1 MTVVSFWWQN
11 HCDGARPW
19 KSLYRVLITW
29 FPVHFAGQ
37 SVIRARKSEIWL
49 NLSWFEAQSLSNRL
63 ASDNQSFNH
72 HMMSCKNDRS
82 VELDHFDMVYYRL
95 DRARPVSLSPSMSLK
110 NFLIKLNLII
120 WSLAKLLETM
130 VSTFYIF
137 PGLSSLWMI
146 VYDAFNQKLI
156 FKRKGFV

>member
-1 MTVVSFWWQN
+1 MGHRFCKTLKWLLNVKNRSQSFHIVDLNLYLATNINSRPRKSQYNVSK
-11 HCDGARPW
+11 D
-19 KSLYRVLITW
+19 L
-29 FPVHFAGQ
+29 FPVHFASR
-37 SVIRARKSEIWL
+37 SVIHSLNFKPKNRRFDSIWVGL
-49 NLSWFEAQSLSNRL
+49 KDRL

-95 DRARPVSLSPSMSLK
+95 DRARPVSLLPPRSLK

-137 PGLSSLWMI
+137 PGL
-146 VYDAFNQKLI
+146 
-156 FKRKGFV
+156 